1 VTLFQFGDYINK
13 SLIPHRELTN
23 QHNNL
28 KGVSSWSHQIYVQMF
43 NEAGGGNTPRIDEG
57 YYRVPPCEALAHKFF
72 GLLAKAEYTFIQTK
86 IERTT
91 GSSTSA
97 Y

>member
-1 VTLFQFGDYINK
+1 
-13 SLIPHRELTN
+13 
-23 QHNNL
+23 
-28 KGVSSWSHQIYVQMF
+28 MF

-97 Y
+97 YWMAEGGGDALRLDARRNKK